1 MRNVLQVCVFVSLAL
16 FITNEA
22 VTVRRVFV
30 PKEHFLLLSCDG
42 QSDVEWR
49 HGGTGLM
56 NVNSTKQ
63 KFFSDGMLYI
73 SDIETRDSGLYYCN
87 GRLIAH
93 VTVLTGY
100 DVVVCEGGTLYLRC
114 TLPKQRWAFK
124 HTAESKKEFIS
135 TRFKNGT
142 VLKERP
148 DPDSRF
154 THTSNHLQ
162 ILNIQRLD
170 SGTYF
175 CSGKDIAAVT
185 VTSGYDVVVCEGGT
199 LYLRCTLPKQRWA
212 FKHTAESKKE
222 FISTRFK
229 NGTVLKERPD
239 PDSRFTHTSNHLQ
252 ILNIQRLDSGTYFCS
267 GKDIAAVTVT
277 SGYDAVVCEGGT
289 LYLRCTLPKQRWA
302 FKHTA
307 ESKKEFISTRFKN
320 GTVLKERPDPD
331 SRFTHTS
338 NHLQILNIQR
348 LDSGTYFC
356 SGKDIA
362 AVTVTSE
369 SNTQWCPTAETT
381 ESGNNIP
388 QKSGNVVLVAVLA
401 LCVLAVVTVVLLSVI
416 MCLKFSS
423 RKKTTA
429 SNPEESVQRLQKTH
443 STGAE
448 AVTLQS
454 ADRLRSYNDEIHY
467 ASLGKQNWR
476 ARGWNQQSRQQV
488 IYSTLLLTPKHTP
501 THTP

>member
-1 MRNVLQVCVFVSLAL
+1 MSNVRKVCMFISLSL

-93 VTVLTGY
+93 VTVLT
-100 DVVVCEGGTLYLRC
+100 
-114 TLPKQRWAFK
+114 
-124 HTAESKKEFIS
+124 
-135 TRFKNGT
+135 
-142 VLKERP
+142 
-148 DPDSRF
+148 
-154 THTSNHLQ
+154 
-162 ILNIQRLD
+162 
-170 SGTYF
+170 
-175 CSGKDIAAVT
+175 
-185 VTSGYDVVVCEGGT
+185 
-199 LYLRCTLPKQRWA
+199 
-212 FKHTAESKKE
+212 
-222 FISTRFK
+222 
-229 NGTVLKERPD
+229 
-239 PDSRFTHTSNHLQ
+239 
-252 ILNIQRLDSGTYFCS
+252 
-267 GKDIAAVTVT
+267 
-277 SGYDAVVCEGGT
+277 GYDAVVCEGGT

-443 STGAE
+443 STGAD